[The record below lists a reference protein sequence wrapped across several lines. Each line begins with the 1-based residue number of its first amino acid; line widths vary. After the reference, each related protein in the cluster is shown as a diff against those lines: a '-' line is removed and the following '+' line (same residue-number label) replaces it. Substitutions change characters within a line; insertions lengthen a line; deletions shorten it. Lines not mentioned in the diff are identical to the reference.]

1 MADNIGSGGLFGV
14 IQNQLDSMSSRDKKL
29 LAGLY
34 CFFGMLFVVVIAL
47 SLRGRLDD
55 KASRVV
61 TQKQSLVAIQTLQQ
75 DHAVAAARI
84 VAAERRLRE
93 FGGKDLSAFVE
104 EKAKVY
110 DVSDE
115 LSVNKQQSEQ
125 VGGIEQTRY
134 KVDLKRVSYD
144 TALEFIYD
152 IETSGYPLRV
162 DNARFKRVRV
172 KGDVFVNLTLEIT
185 AFSLEEA

>member
-1 MADNIGSGGLFGV
+1 MAGNLGSGGLFGAV
-14 IQNQLDSMSSRDKKL
+14 QNQIDSMSPRDKKL

-34 CFFGMLFVVVIAL
+34 CFFGLLLVVVVAL

-61 TQKQSLVAIQTLQQ
+61 AQKESLVAIQTLQQ
-75 DHAVAAARI
+75 EHALAAAHI
-84 VAAERRLRE
+84 EAAERRLRE

-104 EKAKVY
+104 EKAKLY
-110 DVSDE
+110 EVSED

-134 KVDLKRVSYD
+134 KVALKRVPYE
-144 TALEFIYD
+144 TALQFIYD
-152 IETSGYPLRV
+152 METSGYPLRV
-162 DNARFKRVRV
+162 DNARFKRLRV
-172 KGDVFVNLTLEIT
+172 KGEVFVDLTLEIT